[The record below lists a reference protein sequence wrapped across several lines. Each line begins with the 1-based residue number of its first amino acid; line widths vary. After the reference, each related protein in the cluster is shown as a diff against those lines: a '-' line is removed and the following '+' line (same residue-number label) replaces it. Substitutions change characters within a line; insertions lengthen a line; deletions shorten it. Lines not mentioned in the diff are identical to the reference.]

1 MRKELIKRAYD
12 ANAFTAVS
20 AEGTAVNP
28 NIWDTRLREYQSEN
42 LVVAPLAEQFDLT
55 GAGADLKVTI
65 DEKPAAAAAA
75 LTEGSD
81 VAVTAITTRN
91 VTFTPTQYAARYQ
104 ISQKEYVR
112 AFFNTMEN
120 ATKKIGYQLAL
131 AKDNLAITVIEAA
144 AGTSIVPATAVTAGR
159 AAGDL
164 TSADTLGYD
173 EIISGARVIKSNL
186 YVPADLIV
194 NFYQGAD
201 LLRLDSVNEANKF
214 GSREAL
220 ENGLI
225 GDVFGVKIYETTQIG
240 VTAGTVGDEANA
252 LMIGKTPTGEK
263 AFGIAVKESPSISKD
278 YNVVNLSHDIVGHED
293 YDIKSLHDDAMVIIT
308 TWSE

>member
-1 MRKELIKRAYD
+1 MRTEILKRALD
-12 ANAFTAVS
+12 ANAFDAAG

-28 NIWDTRLREYQSEN
+28 NIWNTKLREYQSEN

-55 GAGADLKVTI
+55 GPGADLKVTI

-75 LTEGSD
+75 LTEGDD

-120 ATKKIGYQLAL
+120 ATKKLGYQLAL
-131 AKDNLAITVIEAA
+131 KKDTLAISVLEAA
-144 AGTSIVPATAVTAGR
+144 AGTSIVPATAVAATR

-164 TSADTLGYD
+164 TAADTLGYD
-173 EIISGARVIKSNL
+173 EIISAARAIKGNL
-186 YVPADLIV
+186 YVPSELIV
-194 NFYQGAD
+194 NFFQGAD

-220 ENGLI
+220 QRGLI
-225 GDVFGVKIYETTQIG
+225 GSLFGVNIFETSQIAAS
-240 VTAGTVGDEANA
+240 AGSVGDEATA
-252 LMIGKTPTGEK
+252 IMIGKTPMGEK
-263 AFGIAVKESPSISKD
+263 AFGIAVKERPTISKD

-293 YDIKSLHDDAMVIIT
+293 YDIKSLHDDAIVLIT